1 MNSINILIIDDEINL
16 TRSLAFTLRQ
26 AGFSC
31 IETHNGYDGCKLAKK
46 QNPDVVLLDV
56 RMPGMSGLEVLEW
69 MLEEMPD
76 TPVIMMSAFDDTQDA
91 VNAMKL
97 GAADYLSKPFDVDE
111 LILLIKDT
119 NSQRQLKSE
128 VRYFREKNSQNSAF
142 LGLSP
147 TIRNLREKLDR
158 ISTSKV
164 KTVLLLG
171 ETGVGK
177 SVIARD
183 LHFRSNGKDA
193 PFVEINCATLPENQ
207 IEAELFGAERGAVP
221 GIISKRR
228 GLVEIADGGTLFL
241 DEIGEMPLSVQSKL
255 LTFLESRSYR
265 PMGIIREHF
274 SDVRVIASTNSN
286 LEKAVEDGLFRQD
299 LLFRLKVMPIEIP
312 PLRDREKDIKL
323 LSLYFAKKFSDEAGN
338 PPIRFPSNIQNILES
353 YDWPGNV
360 RELKNLIERLT
371 ILYPKSVITED
382 QLPIELRDTELK
394 RVETI
399 EESMINVER
408 ALVRDALTKCQGKK
422 GLAADRLGISR
433 HSLKRR
439 MQKLDLT

>member
-1 MNSINILIIDDEINL
+1 MNSTNILIIDDEINL

-69 MLEEMPD
+69 MLAEIPD

-128 VRYFREKNSQNSAF
+128 VRYFRERNSQNSTF

-147 TIRNLREKLDR
+147 TIKNLREKLNR
-158 ISTSKV
+158 VSMSKV
-164 KTVLLLG
+164 KTILLLG

-177 SVIARD
+177 SVVARD
-183 LHFRSNGKDA
+183 LHFRGSGKDA
-193 PFVEINCATLPENQ
+193 PFVEINCATLPENL
-207 IEAELFGAERGAVP
+207 IEAELFGAERGAIP

-265 PMGIIREHF
+265 PIGILREHF

-323 LSLYFAKKFSDEAGN
+323 LSLHFAKRYADEAGN
-338 PPIRFPSNIQNILES
+338 PPIRFSSNIQNILDS
-353 YDWPGNV
+353 YKWPGNV

-371 ILYPKSVITED
+371 ILHPKSIITED

-439 MQKLDLT
+439 MQKLDLA

>member
-1 MNSINILIIDDEINL
+1 MNSTNILIIDDEINL

-31 IETHNGYDGCKLAKK
+31 IETHNGYEGCKLAKK

-69 MLEEMPD
+69 MLAEMPD

-91 VNAMKL
+91 VNAMKI

-111 LILLIKDT
+111 LILLIKET
-119 NSQRQLKSE
+119 NVQRQLKSE
-128 VRYFREKNSQNSAF
+128 VRYFRERTNQNSSF

-147 TIRNLREKLDR
+147 TIKNLREKLKR
-158 ISTSKV
+158 VSNSKI

-183 LHFRSNGKDA
+183 LHFRSSEKDA

-207 IEAELFGAERGAVP
+207 IEAELFGAKKGAIP

-255 LTFLESRSYR
+255 LTFLENRSYR
-265 PMGIIREHF
+265 PIGIIREHF
-274 SDVRVIASTNSN
+274 SNVNVIASTNSN

-312 PLRDREKDIKL
+312 PLRDREKDTKL
-323 LSLYFAKKFSDEAGN
+323 LSLHFAKKFSDETGN
-338 PPIRFPSNIQNILES
+338 PPIKLSSNIHNILDS

-371 ILYPKSVITED
+371 ILHPKSTITED
-382 QLPIELRDTELK
+382 QLPIELRNTEIK
-394 RVETI
+394 HVETI
-399 EESMINVER
+399 EDSMINVER